1 MKVYKSNWKPCKM
14 VVNFNQKQWRQD
26 IASFIV
32 NKLNWYD
39 ARVSRAKKTDDSNEI
54 KEFEI
59 FEVYSE
65 IGHSFKIRFANK
77 NKIISSTNNELVNS
91 YLLSKGIG
99 NNE

>member
-1 MKVYKSNWKPCKM
+1 MKIYKNNWEPCKM

-39 ARVSRAKKTDDSNEI
+39 ARVSRSKKIDDSNGT

-59 FEVYSE
+59 FELYSE
-65 IGHSFKIRFANK
+65 KGQSFIIRYVNK
-77 NKIISSTNNELVNS
+77 NKIIFSTNNELVNS
-91 YLLSKGIG
+91 YLLSKGISFD
-99 NNE
+99 E